1 MIYSVVL
8 SDEAAKTLLRVDA
21 KLRARLQKRFRQLA
35 VNPYDPRLSAPL
47 TARPGIRK
55 SRVGDWRILF
65 IVSREEALVQVVTVG
80 ARGQVY
86 RD

>member
-1 MIYSVVL
+1 ML
-8 SDEAAKTLLRVDA
+8 SDEAAKMLLRVDA

-35 VNPYDPRLSAPL
+35 VNPYDPRLSSPL
-47 TARPGIRK
+47 TDRPGIRK

-65 IVSREEALVQVVTVG
+65 TVNRDQALVQIATVG

-86 RD
+86 RG